1 MRFFKLDVKMRY
13 AFSGTEKTLSLSRS
27 DAQALTTFLLHRGSS
42 GAEVKR
48 CDELASEIE
57 SRRADG
63 EVNVG

>member
-13 AFSGTEKTLSLSRS
+13 AFSGTEKTLSVSRS
-27 DAQALTTFLLHRGSS
+27 DALCCIVAAA
-42 GAEVKR
+42 AEVKR